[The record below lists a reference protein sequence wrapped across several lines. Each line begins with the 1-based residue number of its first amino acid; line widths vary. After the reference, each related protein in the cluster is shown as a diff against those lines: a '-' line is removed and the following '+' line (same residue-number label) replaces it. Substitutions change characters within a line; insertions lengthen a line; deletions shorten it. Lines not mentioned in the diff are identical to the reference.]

1 MTPAPRGDASTPV
14 DHGQAP
20 ILGPQKVACAHDQQ
34 GSGGVLTVEALS
46 VRIRLA
52 SGSTVRAVNEVSF
65 ALRRGRILAL
75 VGESGCGKS
84 VLAAAILGL
93 LPGNAQVRGSVMLT
107 SEDGPADLLRA
118 SEHELATRVRGR
130 RIGLI
135 PQSAASHLTPVRTAR
150 SQLTEVVRL
159 LQGREAG
166 RVEQLAEQVGL
177 DPADLDLYPHEL
189 SGGMAQRVATALA
202 LAGDPPVI
210 LADEPTAG
218 LDRVLVDRT
227 VDLLRS
233 LADDGRTVLLITHDL
248 AAAERVADD
257 LAVMYAGRLL
267 ELGPAVDLV
276 SDPWHD
282 YTRGLMRA
290 LPAGGLVPIPGRP
303 PSLTDLPPG
312 CAFHR
317 RCPGECSGD
326 VGLSWY
332 GERAV
337 ACR

>member
-1 MTPAPRGDASTPV
+1 
-14 DHGQAP
+14 
-20 ILGPQKVACAHDQQ
+20 
-34 GSGGVLTVEALS
+34 

-52 SGSTVRAVNEVSF
+52 GGSIVRAVTDVSF
-65 ALRRGRILAL
+65 ALRPGRILAL

-84 VLAAAILGL
+84 VLAAAMLGL
-93 LPGNAQVRGSVMLT
+93 LPANAQVRGRVLLAGD
-107 SEDGPADLLRA
+107 DGPAELLRA
-118 SEHELATRVRGR
+118 SEHELANGVRGR
-130 RIGLI
+130 KIGLI
-135 PQSAASHLTPVRTAR
+135 PQSAATHLTPVRTAR
-150 SQLTEVVRL
+150 SQLAEVIRAL
-159 LQGREAG
+159 RGAESGHA
-166 RVEQLAEQVGL
+166 EQLADQVGL
-177 DPADLDLYPHEL
+177 AANDLDLYPHEL

-210 LADEPTAG
+210 VADEPTAG

-227 VDLLRS
+227 VDLLRA

-267 ELGPAVDLV
+267 ELGPAADLL
-276 SDPWHD
+276 SEPWHD
-282 YTRGLMRA
+282 YTRGLLRA

-317 RCPGECSGD
+317 RCPGDCSGD
-326 VGLSWY
+326 VTLSWY
-332 GERAV
+332 GERGV